1 MSKTITALVAAVA
14 VSVSAGWF
22 GNSVKAPSLDI
33 VCRNAVTGNV
43 VYRIDIHSV
52 RMQVLSSYI
61 AREGMADL
69 NNEIISISFKYD
81 GRNVRLVAS
90 SEPGNNSLSCTY
102 EQASETPKN

>member
-14 VSVSAGWF
+14 VSVSAGVF
-22 GNSVKAPSLDI
+22 GSSVKAPSLDI

-69 NNEIISISFKYD
+69 EITSISFKYD

-90 SEPGNNSLSCTY
+90 SEPGNNSLSCAY
-102 EQASETPKN
+102 ERASEMPKN